1 MLGRLI
7 TIMSRKPKQ
16 NGLEGFN
23 VTSVY
28 PPQNEIDIEDQDE
41 LIDSKIQL
49 QSQNETENKSEFA
62 KTLSITEENFREQQK
77 HHLF

>member
-28 PPQNEIDIEDQDE
+28 LPQNEIDIEDQDE
-41 LIDSKIQL
+41 LIDSKI
-49 QSQNETENKSEFA
+49 
-62 KTLSITEENFREQQK
+62 
-77 HHLF
+77 

>member
-41 LIDSKIQL
+41 LIDSKI
-49 QSQNETENKSEFA
+49 
-62 KTLSITEENFREQQK
+62 
-77 HHLF
+77 